1 MIYLAAPEE
10 FAGNRFPYRAQ
21 MPHFLPRIVQSLYKS
36 FGVSLLALETTTIDF
51 LNISVM
57 GQICMHLQVLSLAFE
72 KLHDSSAVDA
82 YSWLV
87 ATVKYH
93 CELIL

>member
-1 MIYLAAPEE
+1 
-10 FAGNRFPYRAQ
+10 
-21 MPHFLPRIVQSLYKS
+21 MPHFLPRIVQSLYKGL
-36 FGVSLLALETTTIDF
+36 GVSILALETTSIDF

-72 KLHDSSAVDA
+72 KLHDSSDVDVDA